1 MENIETNVNVNEEK
15 TINNENE
22 NTNVQANQVD
32 SSKNENTDEKMIPQS
47 KVNEILNKKFAEWKQ
62 KSEAEKEAEKVKAR
76 EAEKLAQMSE
86 SERMATELAN
96 LKEMLE
102 KKEQEEARKGL
113 EAATLKEL
121 SVRGIDADFLDFVI
135 AADAEKTKEK
145 LDIFDKKFNAMV
157 DAKVDT
163 IVKDRLRGGNQVTG
177 TTEGNKLSAFEL
189 AFKGN

>member
-1 MENIETNVNVNEEK
+1 MENLDTNVNVNEEK